1 MPNDYASLKQQRTV
15 LLDQMAALD
24 RMERGRLSEQFLHG
38 QKHGLPATWGPYY
51 VLQRR
56 LGRQIVKE
64 RVPRDRLAAVQADI
78 RRHEEFQQLAQR
90 YAEIT
95 EQMTRLEDAR
105 PDSKKKP
112 PPFKPISS
120 RKRRRS

>member
-1 MPNDYASLKQQRTV
+1 MPDDYAILKEQRTA

-24 RMERGRLSEQFLHG
+24 RMECGRLSEQFLHG
-38 QKHGLPATWGPYY
+38 LKDGRKVTWGPYY

-56 LGRQIVKE
+56 LGGQIVKK
-64 RVPRDRLAAVQADI
+64 RVPADQLALVQADI

-95 EQMTRLEDAR
+95 GQMTRLEDAQ

-120 RKRRRS
+120 RRRKRS

>member
-1 MPNDYASLKQQRTV
+1 MPDDYIALKEQRTA

-38 QKHGLPATWGPYY
+38 QKDGRPVSWGPYY

-56 LGRQIVKE
+56 LGRQILKE
-64 RVPRDRLAAVQADI
+64 RVPPDRLATVQADI

-95 EQMTRLEDAR
+95 QEMTRLQDAK
-105 PDSKKKP
+105 PELKKKRP
-112 PPFKPISS
+112 LSKPISF